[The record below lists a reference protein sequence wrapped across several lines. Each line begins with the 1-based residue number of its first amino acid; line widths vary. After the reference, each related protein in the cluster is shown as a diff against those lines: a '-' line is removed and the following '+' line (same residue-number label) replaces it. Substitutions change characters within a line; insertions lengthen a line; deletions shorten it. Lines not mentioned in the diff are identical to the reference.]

1 LWIFVYFQN
10 KTAFFHGKSVYL
22 RILTRGGKLMDLSDD
37 IHLLSGVGPKR
48 AENLKELG
56 IQTIEDLLT
65 YYPFRYEDIKEKE
78 LNEIQDQEKVTL
90 KGLVV
95 SEPVVSR
102 YGYKKSRMMFRM
114 MQEHAVIN
122 VSFFNQPY
130 LKDKVVLSEEI
141 AVYGK
146 WDAKRKALN
155 GMKILAAKNDG
166 EDFAPIYHVNKK
178 VRQSSL
184 IQLIRAGFDTYGHLI
199 PEILP
204 EELLEKYRLMPR
216 KEAIFAMHFPN
227 NPNESHQAKR
237 RVVFEEFFLF
247 QLKMQGLKRQE
258 KAEKNGLSIHYDVER
273 LKAFTQK
280 LPFELTA
287 AQKKVT
293 NEICRDLMSVNHM
306 QRLLQGDVGSGKTVV
321 AAIALYATMTAG
333 FQGALMV
340 PTEILAQQ
348 HMESLQQL
356 YDPLEVHT
364 ALLTGSTKAKERRA
378 ILMQLANGEIDIVI
392 GTHALIQ
399 EDVVFHNLG
408 LVITDEQHRF
418 GVNQRKIL
426 REKGLKPDVLF
437 MTATPIPR
445 TLAITAYGEMDV
457 SIIDEMPA
465 GRIPIETRWIR
476 PPQLDTVLDWMQ
488 KELAR
493 GHQAYVICPL
503 IEESEALDVKNATE
517 IFEHMAAFFQPNYEV
532 GLLHG
537 KMKNQEKD
545 EIMQEFK
552 DNQLQILVSTTVIEV
567 GVNVPNATVML
578 IMDADRFGL
587 AQLHQLRGRVGRGSE
602 ASYCILVAN
611 PKNEM
616 GVERMK
622 IMTETNNGFVLSEKD
637 LELRGPGEVFG
648 ARQSGIPQFAVG
660 DIVTDFNILEV
671 ARQEA
676 NAVWKKERWWVLPQ
690 YQGLADKIKPHEA
703 QEQFFD

>member
-1 LWIFVYFQN
+1 
-10 KTAFFHGKSVYL
+10 
-22 RILTRGGKLMDLSDD
+22 MDLSDD
-37 IHLLSGVGPKR
+37 ISVLSGVGPKR

-65 YYPFRYEDIKEKE
+65 YYPFRYEDIQEKE
-78 LNEIQDQEKVTL
+78 LNDIQDQEKVTL

-102 YGYKKSRMMFRM
+102 YGYKKSRLMFRM
-114 MQEHAVIN
+114 MQDHAVIN

-130 LKDKVVLSEEI
+130 LKDKIVMSEEI

-146 WDAKRKALN
+146 WDAKRKSLN
-155 GMKILAAKNDG
+155 GMKILAAKNEG

-184 IQLIRAGFDTYGHLI
+184 IQLIRAGFDSYGELI
-199 PEILP
+199 QEILP
-204 EELLEKYRLMPR
+204 EKLLEKYRLISR
-216 KEAIFAMHFPN
+216 KEAIFAMHFPRD
-227 NPNESHQAKR
+227 PEESHQAKR
-237 RVVFEEFFLF
+237 RVVFEEFFFF

-258 KAEKNGLSIHYDVER
+258 KAEKNGLSIQYDVER
-273 LKAFTQK
+273 LKEFTKK

-293 NEICRDLMSVNHM
+293 NEICRDLMSANHM

-356 YDPLEVHT
+356 YDPLEVRT
-364 ALLTGSTKAKERRA
+364 ALLTGSTKTKERRD
-378 ILMQLANGEIDIVI
+378 ILAQLASGEIDIII

-399 EDVVFHNLG
+399 EDVIFHRLG

-418 GVNQRKIL
+418 GVNQRRIL

-445 TLAITAYGEMDV
+445 TLAITAFGEMDV

-476 PPQLDTVLDWMQ
+476 PPQLDTVLEWMQ

-517 IFEHMAAFFQPNYEV
+517 IFGHMSAFFNPDYQV

-552 DNQLQILVSTTVIEV
+552 ENNLQILVSTTVIEV

-587 AQLHQLRGRVGRGSE
+587 AQLHQLRGRVGRGSD

-676 NAVWKKERWWVLPQ
+676 SAIWKKEQWWLLPE
-690 YQGLADKIKPHEA
+690 YRGAAEKIKPHEA
-703 QEQFFD
+703 EQQFFD

>member
-1 LWIFVYFQN
+1 MDITDLV
-10 KTAFFHGKSVYL
+10 SVL
-22 RILTRGGKLMDLSDD
+22 P
-37 IHLLSGVGPKR
+37 GVGPKR
-48 AENLKELG
+48 AENLQELG
-56 IQTIEDLLT
+56 IATIEDLLT
-65 YYPFRYEDIKEKE
+65 YYPFRYDDIQEKD
-78 LNEIQDQEKVTL
+78 LSEIQDQEKVTL

-95 SEPVVSR
+95 SEAVVSR
-102 YGYKKSRMMFRM
+102 YGYKKSRLTFRM

-122 VSFFNQPY
+122 VSFFNQPF

-146 WDAKRKALN
+146 WDAKRKSLN
-155 GMKILAAKNDG
+155 GMKILASKGDN

-178 VRQSSL
+178 VRQSTL
-184 IQLIRAGFDTYGHLI
+184 VQLIRTAFEEYGSLVE
-199 PEILP
+199 EILP
-204 EELLEKYRLMPR
+204 NDLLEKYRLMPR
-216 KEAIFAMHFPN
+216 KEAMWAMHFPS
-227 NPNESHQAKR
+227 NPEESHQAKR

-247 QLKMQGLKRQE
+247 QLKMQGLKKQE
-258 KAEKNGLSIHYDVER
+258 KAEKNGLAIQYDVDR
-273 LKAFTQK
+273 LKTFTQG
-280 LPFELTA
+280 LPFELTG

-293 NEICRDLMSVNHM
+293 NEICRDLRSPKHM

-356 YDPLEVHT
+356 FDPLEVRT
-364 ALLTGSTKAKERRA
+364 ALLTGSTKTKERRL
-378 ILMQLANGEIDIVI
+378 ILEELANGEIDIVV

-399 EDVVFHNLG
+399 QDVSFHQLG

-476 PPQLDTVLDWMQ
+476 PPQLDTVLEWME

-493 GHQAYVICPL
+493 GHQAYIICPL
-503 IEESEALDVKNATE
+503 
-517 IFEHMAAFFQPNYEV
+517 
-532 GLLHG
+532 
-537 KMKNQEKD
+537 
-545 EIMQEFK
+545 
-552 DNQLQILVSTTVIEV
+552 LVSTTVIEV

-587 AQLHQLRGRVGRGSE
+587 AQLHQLRGRVGRGSS

-622 IMTETNNGFVLSEKD
+622 IMTETTNGFVLSERD

-648 ARQSGIPQFAVG
+648 ARQSGVPQFAVG

-676 NAVWKKERWWVLPQ
+676 SALWQVKEWWQYPA
-690 YQGLADKIKPHEA
+690 YQGLANRVKPQDEA
-703 QEQFFD
+703 AQFFD

>member
-1 LWIFVYFQN
+1 MDITDLV
-10 KTAFFHGKSVYL
+10 SVL
-22 RILTRGGKLMDLSDD
+22 P
-37 IHLLSGVGPKR
+37 GVGPKR
-48 AENLKELG
+48 AENLQELG
-56 IQTIEDLLT
+56 IATIEDLLT
-65 YYPFRYEDIKEKE
+65 YYPFRYDDIQEKD
-78 LNEIQDQEKVTL
+78 LSEIQDQEKVTL

-95 SEPVVSR
+95 SEAVVSR
-102 YGYKKSRMMFRM
+102 YGYKKSRLTFRM

-122 VSFFNQPY
+122 VSFFNQPF

-146 WDAKRKALN
+146 WDAKRKSLN
-155 GMKILAAKNDG
+155 GMKILASKGDN

-178 VRQSSL
+178 VRQSTL
-184 IQLIRAGFDTYGHLI
+184 VQLIRTAFEEYGSLVE
-199 PEILP
+199 EILP
-204 EELLEKYRLMPR
+204 NDLLEKYRLMPR
-216 KEAIFAMHFPN
+216 KEAMWAMHFPS
-227 NPNESHQAKR
+227 NPEESHQAKR

-247 QLKMQGLKRQE
+247 QLKMQGLKKQE
-258 KAEKNGLSIHYDVER
+258 KAEKNGLAVQYDVDR
-273 LKAFTQK
+273 LKTFTQG
-280 LPFELTA
+280 LPFELTG

-293 NEICRDLMSVNHM
+293 NEICRDLRSPKHM

-356 YDPLEVHT
+356 FDPLEVRT
-364 ALLTGSTKAKERRA
+364 ALLTGSTKTKERRL
-378 ILMQLANGEIDIVI
+378 ILEELANGEIDIVV

-399 EDVVFHNLG
+399 QDVSFHQLG

-476 PPQLDTVLDWMQ
+476 PPQLDTVLEWME

-493 GHQAYVICPL
+493 GHQAYIICPL

-517 IFEHMAAFFQPNYEV
+517 IFEHMQSFYSPRYQV

-545 EIMQEFK
+545 DIMQQFK
-552 DNQLQILVSTTVIEV
+552 DNQLQLLVSTTVIEV

-587 AQLHQLRGRVGRGSE
+587 AQLHQLRGRVGRGSS

-622 IMTETNNGFVLSEKD
+622 IMTETTNGFVLSERD

-648 ARQSGIPQFAVG
+648 ARQSGVPQFAVG

-676 NAVWKKERWWVLPQ
+676 SALWQVKEWWQYPA
-690 YQGLADKIKPHEA
+690 YQGLANRVKPQDEA
-703 QEQFFD
+703 AQFFD

>member
-1 LWIFVYFQN
+1 MM
-10 KTAFFHGKSVYL
+10 K
-22 RILTRGGKLMDLSDD
+22 LTDPLHVLP
-37 IHLLSGVGPKR
+37 GVGPKR
-48 AENLKELG
+48 AEAFNELG
-56 IQTIEDLLT
+56 IKTVKDLLT
-65 YYPFRYEDIKEKE
+65 YYPFRYEDIQEKVIE
-78 LNEIQDQEKVTL
+78 EIQDQEKVTL
-90 KGLVV
+90 KGTVV
-95 SEPVVSR
+95 SEAVLSR
-102 YGYKKSRMMFRM
+102 YGYKKSRLVFRI
-114 MQEHAVIN
+114 MQDHAVIN

-130 LKDKVVLSEEI
+130 LKDKIILSEEI

-146 WDAKRKALN
+146 WDAKRKSLN
-155 GMKILAAKNDG
+155 GMKILAAKNEG
-166 EDFAPIYHVNKK
+166 EEFAPIYHVNKR

-184 IQLIRAGFDTYGHLI
+184 VQLIRTGFDEYGQLVEESLPLELI
-199 PEILP
+199 Q
-204 EELLEKYRLMPR
+204 KYRLMDR
-216 KEAIFAMHFPN
+216 REAMFAMHFPQ
-227 NPNESHQAKR
+227 NPEESHQAKR
-237 RVVFEEFFLF
+237 RMVFEEFLLF

-258 KAEKNGLSIHYDVER
+258 KAEKNGLSIQYDVKR
-273 LKAFTQK
+273 LKEFTKK
-280 LPFELTA
+280 LPFELTQ

-293 NEICRDLMSVNHM
+293 NEICRDLMNPHHM

-321 AAIALYATMTAG
+321 AAIALYAVMTAG

-356 YDPLEVHT
+356 FDPLEVRT
-364 ALLTGSTKAKERRA
+364 ALLTGSTKAKERRE
-378 ILMQLANGEIDIVI
+378 ILAQLAVGEIDVII

-399 EDVVFHNLG
+399 PDVVFQHLG

-426 REKGLKPDVLF
+426 REKGQKPDVLF

-476 PPQLDTVLDWMQ
+476 PPQIDTVLEWMK
-488 KELAR
+488 KELAA

-517 IFEHMAAFFQPNYEV
+517 IFEHMSAFFAPDYQV

-552 DNQLQILVSTTVIEV
+552 DNQLQLLVSTTVIEV
-567 GVNVPNATVML
+567 GVNVPNATIML

-587 AQLHQLRGRVGRGSE
+587 AQLHQLRGRVGRGSD
-602 ASYCILVAN
+602 ASYCILMAN

-616 GVERMK
+616 GIERMK

-648 ARQSGIPQFAVG
+648 ARQSGLPEFIVG
-660 DIVTDFNILEV
+660 DIITDFNVLEV

-676 NAVWKKERWWVLPQ
+676 SDIWKKKEWWLLPD
-690 YQGLADKIKPHEA
+690 YHGLAEEIQPADEKH
-703 QEQFFD
+703 QYFD

>member
-1 LWIFVYFQN
+1 MM
-10 KTAFFHGKSVYL
+10 K
-22 RILTRGGKLMDLSDD
+22 LTDPL
-37 IHLLSGVGPKR
+37 HVLSGVGPKR
-48 AENLKELG
+48 AEAFSELG
-56 IQTIEDLLT
+56 IHTVKDLLT
-65 YYPFRYEDIKEKE
+65 YYPFRYEDIQEKVIE
-78 LNEIQDQEKVTL
+78 EIQDQEKVTL
-90 KGLVV
+90 KGTVV
-95 SEPVVSR
+95 SEAVLSR
-102 YGYKKSRMMFRM
+102 YGYKKSRLNFRI
-114 MQEHAVIN
+114 MQDHAVIN

-130 LKDKVVLSEEI
+130 LKDKIILSEEI
-141 AVYGK
+141 AIYGK

-166 EDFAPIYHVNKK
+166 EEFAPIYHVNKR

-184 IQLIRAGFDTYGHLI
+184 VQLIRTGFDEYGQLVEESLPLELI
-199 PEILP
+199 Q
-204 EELLEKYRLMPR
+204 KYRLMDR
-216 KEAIFAMHFPN
+216 REAMFAMHFPR
-227 NPNESHQAKR
+227 NPEESHQAKR
-237 RVVFEEFFLF
+237 RMVFEEFLLF

-258 KAEKNGLSIHYDVER
+258 KAEKNGIAIQYDVKR
-273 LKAFTQK
+273 LKEFTKK
-280 LPFELTA
+280 LPFELTQ

-293 NEICRDLMSVNHM
+293 NEICRDLMNPHHM

-321 AAIALYATMTAG
+321 AAIALYAVMTAG

-356 YDPLEVHT
+356 FDPLEVRT
-364 ALLTGSTKAKERRA
+364 ALLTGSTRAKDRRE
-378 ILMQLANGEIDIVI
+378 ILAQLASGEIDVII

-399 EDVVFHNLG
+399 DDVAFKRLG

-426 REKGLKPDVLF
+426 REKGQKPDVLF

-476 PPQLDTVLDWMQ
+476 PPQIDTVLEWM
-488 KELAR
+488 KTELAA

-517 IFEHMAAFFQPNYEV
+517 IFEHMTAFFAPDYQV

-552 DNQLQILVSTTVIEV
+552 ENRLQLLVSTTVIEV
-567 GVNVPNATVML
+567 GVNVPNATIML

-587 AQLHQLRGRVGRGSE
+587 AQLHQLRGRVGRGSD

-648 ARQSGIPQFAVG
+648 ARQSGLPEFIVG
-660 DIVTDFNILEV
+660 DIVTDFNVLEV
-671 ARQEA
+671 AREEA
-676 NAVWKKERWWVLPQ
+676 SVIWQKKQWWVLPD
-690 YQGLADKIKPHEA
+690 YQGLAEEIQPEN
-703 QEQFFD
+703 EQHQYFD